1 MQNRAN
7 KNIFWVKWDKIRI
20 SAKDQVV
27 PVECPILGWQDG
39 NGNGNRGANGSE
51 KAAAQKQGERWILVE
66 IGMWGQ
72 TGGLKVKP
80 VFPDPLPHWEEG
92 NPLFPY
98 PPYPIP
104 NNNHR
109 PLSTHDAWP
118 GVFFVSQISPTPT
131 TKQEIANLIYG

>member
-7 KNIFWVKWDKIRI
+7 KSVFWVKWDKIRI

-92 NPLFPY
+92 NPLS
-98 PPYPIP
+98 PIP
-104 NNNHR
+104 HT
-109 PLSTHDAWP
+109 L
-118 GVFFVSQISPTPT
+118 SPTITTDHFPHTTPGQEFSLSARFHRHRQQNKKLPT
-131 TKQEIANLIYG
+131 

>member
-7 KNIFWVKWDKIRI
+7 KSVFWVKWDKIRI

-66 IGMWGQ
+66 MLRQIMQ
-72 TGGLKVKP
+72 PADFAEKA
-80 VFPDPLPHWEEG
+80 H
-92 NPLFPY
+92 
-98 PPYPIP
+98 P
-104 NNNHR
+104 N
-109 PLSTHDAWP
+109 SSAD
-118 GVFFVSQISPTPT
+118 
-131 TKQEIANLIYG
+131 YGS